1 MSSFQG
7 PQKQNRAG
15 RPDEYLLGAHREN
28 FERRLAGWDK
38 IQFSRRLHAGQSSLW
53 VSGPAAEITNRL
65 GWLALPE
72 SMRPRLNALRAFGDE
87 IRAEGCSHVV
97 LLGMGGSSLA
107 PELYQKTFG
116 NAPGY
121 PELIVLD
128 STHPAAVAAVESA
141 VDLTRTLFVVS
152 SKSGTTIEPLS
163 FFRYF
168 WAKVRSVEE
177 KPGRHFVAI
186 SDPGTPLQTLARDMN
201 FRRAFAALPDVGG
214 RYSALT
220 DFGLLPAA
228 LIGADIR
235 ALLSRARI
243 AAENDDPSVPAD
255 RAPGLRLGAALGEL
269 ALAGLDKLTIRTSPR
284 LRSFPDWVEQ
294 LVAESTGKD
303 GIGIVPV
310 ADEPPFPATGY
321 GQDRVFVV
329 LTLEGDADNKLEKET
344 LALEKCGRP
353 LIRIH
358 LEDKAALG
366 REIYRWEIA
375 TAAAASVLGVHPF
388 NQPDVEMAK
397 ELARKAMA
405 AGAKNGPDGAAGAG
419 VKGRSFAVKAPFR
432 AKTGAPDESV
442 VIDAVEADCTAALR
456 PALADWLATARPR
469 DYVALQAYLPP
480 VGEIPSALQ
489 EIRRALLKKTGLATT
504 LGFGPRFLHST
515 GQLHKGGPDEA
526 LVLQI
531 VDRPEDDIPVPETDY
546 TFGGLI
552 RAQAAGDFL
561 ALKRRGRRVLQVDL
575 GRDVPG
581 GLRKLGKA
589 LGI

>member
-1 MSSFQG
+1 MSPFLGS
-7 PQKQNRAG
+7 QKLNRSN
-15 RPDEYLLGAHREN
+15 RPDEFRLGPFQDN
-28 FERRLAGWDK
+28 FEKRLAAWDE
-38 IQFSRRLHAGQSSLW
+38 IQFSRRLHAGNPSLW
-53 VSGPAAEITNRL
+53 VSGPAPDIRDRL
-65 GWLALPE
+65 GWLNLPE
-72 SMRPRLNALRAFGDE
+72 TMRARLDEFRAFGE
-87 IRAEGCSHVV
+87 QIRAERFAHVV

-116 NAPGY
+116 NASGF

-128 STHPAAVAAVESA
+128 STHPAAVAAVEKA
-141 VDLTRTLFVVS
+141 VDLSRTLFVVS

-168 WAKVRSVEE
+168 WARVRSVEDR
-177 KPGRHFVAI
+177 PGRHFVAI
-186 SDPGTPLQTLARDMN
+186 SDPSTPLQTLARDMK
-201 FRRAFAALPDVGG
+201 FRRAFAAFPDVGG

-235 ALLSRARI
+235 TLLARARLS
-243 AAENDDPSVPAD
+243 AENDGPGVPAD

-284 LRSFPDWVEQ
+284 LRSFPDWLEQ
-294 LVAESTGKD
+294 LIAESTGKD
-303 GIGIVPV
+303 GKGIVPV
-310 ADEPPFPATGY
+310 AGEPALPAGRY

-329 LTLEGDADNKLEKET
+329 LTLEGDPDRGLEKDV
-344 LALEKCGRP
+344 LALEKDGRP

-358 LEDKAALG
+358 LEDAPALG

-375 TAAAASVLGVHPF
+375 TAAAGSVLGVHPF
-388 NQPDVEMAK
+388 NQPDVELAK

-405 AGAKNGPDGAAGAG
+405 EGSGSGSDGAAGDG
-419 VKGRSFAVKAPFR
+419 VKAGSA
-432 AKTGAPDESV
+432 
-442 VIDAVEADCTAALR
+442 AALR
-456 PALADWLATARPR
+456 PALDAWLASARPR
-469 DYVALQAYLPP
+469 DYVSLQAYLAPGGGTGP
-480 VGEIPSALQ
+480 ALQ
-489 EIRRALLKKTGLATT
+489 EIRHTLLKKTGLATT

-526 LVLQI
+526 LVLQL
-531 VDRPEDDIPVPETDY
+531 VDRPEDDISVPETAT

-552 RAQAAGDFL
+552 RAQATGDFL
-561 ALKRRGRRVLQVDL
+561 ALKRRGRRVLRVDL

-581 GLRKLGKA
+581 GLRKLGQA
-589 LGI
+589 LGA